1 MCVCTHHNNKNS
13 FYCNYNF
20 LFLKIHIPHHFSFDN
35 LNIFNISNASIL
47 QIQRQIWKQKK
58 NFLKHQ

>member
-13 FYCNYNF
+13 FYCNYKRYF
-20 LFLKIHIPHHFSFDN
+20 LFLKIHIPHHSSFDN
-35 LNIFNISNASIL
+35 LNISNASIL